1 MCFWFN
7 GYLTFEPQGSS
18 WIFLP
23 HFWYRRNC
31 NFYANRISKYGSSLC
46 NLYFNNSKNMLPF
59 SAEPLLSTLSTMHP
73 SDNSPEDII
82 ASWLMNQVRLVPNIP
97 RKYSIA
103 KEQLSFLPVKNVIVF
118 RKSETSK
125 AKIMLKNRHSESV
138 NSPKSQ
144 VYKVKKCRKMNQ

>member
-1 MCFWFN
+1 
-7 GYLTFEPQGSS
+7 
-18 WIFLP
+18 
-23 HFWYRRNC
+23 
-31 NFYANRISKYGSSLC
+31 
-46 NLYFNNSKNMLPF
+46 
-59 SAEPLLSTLSTMHP
+59 
-73 SDNSPEDII
+73 
-82 ASWLMNQVRLVPNIP
+82 MNQVRLVPNIP